1 MQAKD
6 IMSTN
11 LVTVEPGATIRE
23 VAAALIEHR
32 ISGVPV
38 VDKAGRLLG
47 IVSEGDLM
55 RKELTPRLPDAVNIL
70 GAIIYYHGVARYR
83 EDFKKLMAGTAC
95 EIMTKK
101 VVSVS
106 EDAEIEFVG
115 KCMLEHGIKRVPV
128 LRDGRLVGL
137 ISRAD
142 LIKALL

>member
-1 MQAKD
+1 MKAKD

-23 VAAALIEHR
+23 IAAALIEHR

-38 VDKAGRLLG
+38 VDKAGKLLG

-83 EDFKKLMAGTAC
+83 EDFKKLMADTAR

-101 VVSVS
+101 IISVS
-106 EDAEIEFVG
+106 EDTEIEAIG
-115 KCMLEHGIKRVPV
+115 KCMLDHEIKRVPV
-128 LRDGRLVGL
+128 LRDGKLVGL

>member
-1 MQAKD
+1 MKAKD

-23 VAAALIEHR
+23 IAAALIEHR

-38 VDKAGRLLG
+38 VDKAGKLLG

-83 EDFKKLMAGTAC
+83 EDFKKLMAGTAR

-101 VVSVS
+101 IISVS
-106 EDAEIEFVG
+106 EDTEIEAIG
-115 KCMLEHGIKRVPV
+115 KCMLDHEIKRVPV
-128 LRDGRLVGL
+128 LRDGKLVGL